1 MQFWRGKSH
10 WSAGSFWAAFKVVE
24 MERFSVSEDLCVFEQ
39 LLPPN
44 KAKIN
49 EFDPDSAFCVSL
61 SALMK
66 TINLPKMRD
75 CVHSVLGRQGWCRA
89 I

>member
-1 MQFWRGKSH
+1 MQFWRRKSH

-61 SALMK
+61 CLDEENKPAQDERL
-66 TINLPKMRD
+66 
-75 CVHSVLGRQGWCRA
+75 CA
-89 I
+89 